1 MLWGVLFGDGM
12 TRRPRRGP
20 AKKPLPNAAI
30 LAQRTRMVERILGIL
45 ATFTIGVISSGGY
58 LGIAL
63 LMAIESAC
71 IPLPSEI
78 IMPFAGY
85 LVSTGRFDL
94 YLAATAGAIG
104 CNLGSIVAYEVGKRG
119 GRPLA
124 LRWGKY
130 VLIGPGEI
138 DAADRFFARY
148 GSIAVLIGRLLPVIR
163 SFIAFP
169 AGVAR
174 MKLVPFHLYTFIGS
188 WPWCF
193 GLAWVGM
200 VLGDKW
206 NSDPRVKAAFH
217 SADALIGVVLVA
229 LIAFYIWHRTRGLKR
244 G

>member
-1 MLWGVLFGDGM
+1 MFE
-12 TRRPRRGP
+12 
-20 AKKPLPNAAI
+20 K
-30 LAQRTRMVERILGIL
+30 ILGVL
-45 ATFTIGVISSGGY
+45 ATFTIWVISSGGY
-58 LGIAL
+58 VGIAI

-104 CNLGSIVAYEVGKRG
+104 CNLGSIVAYEIGKRG
-119 GRPLA
+119 GRPVA
-124 LRWGKY
+124 ERWGRY
-130 VLIGPGEI
+130 LLIGPGEL
-138 DAADRFFARY
+138 DAADRFFARW

-174 MKLVPFHLYTFIGS
+174 MRLVPFHVYTFLGS

-200 VLGDKW
+200 KLGSKW
-206 NSDPRVKAAFH
+206 DSDPRVKAAFH
-217 SADALIGVVLVA
+217 RFDLAIGIVLIALV
-229 LIAFYIWHRTRGLKR
+229 AFYIWHRVRGLKR
-244 G
+244 TPQA